1 MSVTYTCKRVA
12 AAFRDGDDVVYA
24 LGEVTYESNVYPHT
38 RHLSTTFIGK
48 LPDAIKTVFAF
59 AADTCGGDLNSPDRK
74 MTPERYIKSALNALK
89 QPLPL
94 DPDMPLHI
102 SSWDKE
108 TVDRILNTLQE
119 RGTPAILRNHYD
131 VPRINWFV
139 KLPFSDEG
147 RPLLEPCPDLG
158 YQPKKSAEL
167 PQVNFGKVLKLRP
180 SSDNWFVRID
190 ADGKILGRPEWQYRI
205 LGDYVSSIWETE
217 LTHPGSYKKLIPAFR
232 DYLRD
237 LPQSDV
243 LCVLDPGTKYYGVD
257 EMIAKYG
264 DGEFLLSSV
273 DQEDLYKIYAALKS
287 VREV

>member
-1 MSVTYTCKRVA
+1 M
-12 AAFRDGDDVVYA
+12 
-24 LGEVTYESNVYPHT
+24 
-38 RHLSTTFIGK
+38 GK
-48 LPDAIKTVFAF
+48 LPQVIKTIFAI

-89 QPLPL
+89 HPYWL
-94 DPDMPLHI
+94 DAEKAINIEENH
-102 SSWDKE
+102 WNKE
-108 TVDRILNTLQE
+108 VRQRILDTIQE
-119 RGTPAILRNHYD
+119 RGTEPLLANHYD
-131 VPRINWFV
+131 IPQLNWYV
-139 KLPFSDEG
+139 DLPFSNEG
-147 RPLLEPCPDLG
+147 KPYGVPCPELG
-158 YQPKKSAEL
+158 YQPKKSAAI
-167 PQVNFGKVLKLRP
+167 PQVDFGKVLKLRP
-180 SSDNWFVRID
+180 STENWFARID
-190 ADGKILGRPEWQYRI
+190 GDGKVIGRAEWKYRI
-205 LGDYVSSIWETE
+205 MSEYVSSIWEAE